1 MNILFML
8 TSNVFDFGL
17 TVTIVGFTIVMSALA
32 LLSIIFTQMPAI
44 INFKFK
50 RKTSKSADGKI
61 SSVKD
66 TTIEGNVTAAI
77 SLAMHLYF
85 DDLHDEES
93 NIVTIRQIRKSYSP
107 WSSKIYSVTQNWP
120 KY

>member
-1 MNILFML
+1 MNILFIL
-8 TSNVFDFGL
+8 TSSVFDFGL
-17 TVTIVGFTIVMSALA
+17 TVSIVGFTIVMSALA

-50 RKTSKSADGKI
+50 RKTSSLDEEKTDTK
-61 SSVKD
+61 KD
-66 TTIEGNVTAAI
+66 STIEGNVTAAV

-85 DDLHDEES
+85 NDLHDEES